1 MFIYI
6 FYNKTVIKR
15 KNIILL
21 FVFELTIFETSMII
35 LIHYNKL
42 AVNKGLNQNIL
53 KKIKSLGIV
62 FGAILFIIF
71 NSFRGM
77 ILYIIKMNIN
87 FLDKYFLYSTFLIFY
102 IFLFIIGFLF

>member
-6 FYNKTVIKR
+6 FFNKTVIIR

-21 FVFELTIFETSMII
+21 FVFELSIFETSMIM

-77 ILYIIKMNIN
+77 ILYIFKMN
-87 FLDKYFLYSTFLIFY
+87 LDSYFLYSTFLIFA
-102 IFLFIIGFLF
+102 ILLFIIGCLF